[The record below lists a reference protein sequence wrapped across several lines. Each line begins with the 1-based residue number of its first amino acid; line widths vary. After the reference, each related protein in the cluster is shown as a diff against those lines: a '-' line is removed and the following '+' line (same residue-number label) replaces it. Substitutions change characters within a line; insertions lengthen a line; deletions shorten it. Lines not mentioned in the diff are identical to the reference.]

1 MLTGKINTFD
11 LPVTQ
16 EQIDKWKAGLP
27 IQDAMPELNDS
38 QREFM
43 ITGITDE
50 IWEEYITDPARAN
63 ELVVN
68 RILNPKRDD

>member
-1 MLTGKINTFD
+1 MLTGKTNTFD

-27 IQDAMPELNDS
+27 IQDAMPQLNVS

-50 IWEEYITDPARAN
+50 IWNEYVSDPDKIVIN
-63 ELVVN
+63 E
-68 RILNPKRDD
+68 ILNPKRDD

>member
-1 MLTGKINTFD
+1 MLTGKMNTFD

-27 IQDAMPELNDS
+27 IQDAMPQLNVS

-50 IWEEYITDPARAN
+50 IWNEYVSDPDKIVIN
-63 ELVVN
+63 E
-68 RILNPKRDD
+68 ILNPKRDD

>member
-1 MLTGKINTFD
+1 MLTGKTNTFD

-27 IQDAMPELNDS
+27 IQDAMPQLNVS

-50 IWEEYITDPARAN
+50 IWNEYVSDPDKNVIN
-63 ELVVN
+63 E
-68 RILNPKRDD
+68 ILNPKRND